1 MNRGWNDGTAYG
13 WRRGR
18 QVGAGGTDLTQKS
31 HDAKSHGAKVPMTRA
46 RHQLADMTADDSDGL
61 LSNLLAEE
69 RDWSWHSLWQLGSW
83 AVGAIGAV
91 IIAFFA
97 VHTSNGVRRDQIAS
111 ADLTRQSQQI
121 QWVAKESQA
130 ETRRLSSAID
140 TLNSD
145 RDRLFTRLTV
155 LEQGLDSVTGSV
167 ARQTTPA
174 SLVMSSAAQ
183 PIRGMP
189 PPMIAA
195 ATAALPQPSEIAP
208 AALSTPAVAQTTA
221 APETKETNNEAVK
234 ENSKDSLPAS
244 TVDAPPDPAAP
255 KLIEAHP
262 IAPVPEKTAGPPLV
276 IAALSATESTD
287 TAGGA
292 AEIAVQRTEFGIDL
306 GGANS
311 IDGLRALWHGT
322 VKSKGAL
329 VASLRPIIVVKE
341 RRNGLG
347 LQLRLVAGPLGNAA
361 EAARICAAMA
371 EGNRICEAT
380 VFDGQR
386 LAVKAADETP
396 VPTPR
401 PVRKRKVQ
409 QMPREEA
416 AVAAQPAIPAT
427 EPPPSTTVSGLFRSR

>member
-1 MNRGWNDGTAYG
+1 
-13 WRRGR
+13 
-18 QVGAGGTDLTQKS
+18 
-31 HDAKSHGAKVPMTRA
+31 MTKE

-83 AVGAIGAV
+83 AVGAIGAIV
-91 IIAFFA
+91 IAFFA
-97 VHTSNGVRRDQIAS
+97 VHTSNGLRRDQIAS

-121 QWVAKESQA
+121 QWVAKESQT

-140 TLNSD
+140 TLNGD
-145 RDRLFTRLTV
+145 RDRLFTRVTV

-167 ARQTTPA
+167 TRQTTPA
-174 SLVMSSAAQ
+174 SLVMSSVAQ
-183 PIRGMP
+183 PIRGVP
-189 PPMIAA
+189 PPMIAGA
-195 ATAALPQPSEIAP
+195 TATLPLPSEAAHAAPSAPSAAQATAAPDLRESDR
-208 AALSTPAVAQTTA
+208 
-221 APETKETNNEAVK
+221 EAVK
-234 ENSKDSLPAS
+234 DSAKDSLPAS
-244 TVDAPPDPAAP
+244 TVYAPPDPAAP

-262 IAPVPEKTAGPPLV
+262 ITLVQPEKAAGPPLV
-276 IAALSATESTD
+276 IAALPDSRDTD

-311 IDGLRALWHGT
+311 IDGLRALWQGI
-322 VKSKGAL
+322 VKSKGEQ

-347 LQLRLVAGPLGNAA
+347 LQLRLVAGPLNNAA
-361 EAARICAAMA
+361 AAARICAAMA
-371 EGNRICEAT
+371 EGNRACEAT

-386 LAVKAADETP
+386 LAIRAADETP

-409 QMPREEA
+409 HLPREEA
-416 AVAAQPAIPAT
+416 TVAAQPATPAAD
-427 EPPPSTTVSGLFRSR
+427 PPTSTTVSGLFRNR